1 MYAEKDSI
9 GKTII
14 QDLDDFDVEILINC
28 ITESLKLIMNENHYS
43 IKRKKIILKT
53 LEDVNNGKRNY

>member
-1 MYAEKDSI
+1 MYAEKDNT

-14 QDLDDFDVEILINC
+14 QNLDDFDVGVLID
-28 ITESLKLIMNENHYS
+28 SLIDSLRFNTDTNPFS
-43 IKRKKIILKT
+43 IERKKIILKI